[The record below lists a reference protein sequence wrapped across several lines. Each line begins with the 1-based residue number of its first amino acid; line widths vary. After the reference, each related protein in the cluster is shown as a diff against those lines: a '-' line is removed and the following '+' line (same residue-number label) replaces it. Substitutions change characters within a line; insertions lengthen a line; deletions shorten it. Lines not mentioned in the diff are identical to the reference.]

1 MSSAL
6 ILGSEVRRRYLP
18 SRCSSAFAFPASTRS
33 SPPGV
38 NRRYRFRPG
47 FVEMTPRSSALLSL
61 PSLSVPSMSSLS
73 WVIRRARAVASRS
86 APSGLQPMTN
96 RSSSAMRTSLTRRLP
111 TATCPRCG
119 WSGCLVAGLGER
131 EPLVAEVGDDLQA
144 AAEGFDVGGQGPQF
158 GRAGFCMLDRGDA
171 ALGDTHARGHLSLGD
186 AQSAAH
192 LRQPPGALFGAKLL
206 HPRCDGGLV
215 LGAGEELAEELLAGV
230 VVEFA
235 AHRLLPSCFR

>member
-158 GRAGFCMLDRGDA
+158 GRAGLGVLDRGDA
-171 ALGDTHARGHLSLGD
+171 ALGDTHARGHLRLGD
-186 AQSAAH
+186 AQPPAH
-192 LRQPPGALFGAKLL
+192 LRQAPGALLGAQLL
-206 HPRCDGGLV
+206 HPGCDRGLV
-215 LGAGEELAEELLAGV
+215 RRIGVELTEELLAGV
-230 VVEFA
+230 MVKLGT
-235 AHRLLPSCFR
+235 AHRMPSCF